1 LNARNLIILL
11 TIIVVVPLSLSF
23 SDVRGS
29 GRILTLQYDPRAGV
43 TTTAVV
49 GSAPSLPENRL
60 AASSDGTFDMEAWRE
75 EIGSRLAPYY
85 GSIVDTIVVEGNT
98 RTRCVTI
105 VREMATKEGL
115 PLVENLIQR
124 DTSYLR
130 GLGYFSEVDIRAEC
144 AESGGCRITV
154 TVAERPDLF
163 MKYPYPVVNYD
174 FTEGVSYGFRWRI
187 KNFRGYGE
195 HLSISALKRR
205 DRDHGGGIS
214 WAVPWVGGR
223 RLRSSAQL
231 YTSRR
236 LDEPE
241 SDDFIKERHGTRL
254 GVGIPLTKSLVNQV
268 WMSPVLS
275 FERRESRLSRGDN
288 VGAAAGYYRQNL
300 FSAGLEVRYDSRDNV
315 LAAFKGLLS
324 RFSVVRYTAVH
335 GLRQQY
341 TFYHVTNHVYIP
353 LGRLGSLILAI
364 DGDFRD
370 GDLPSFFEMDLGG
383 NNSLRGY
390 DRSGKGKVK
399 LLQTVQLRRQIFGPR
414 VFDIPY
420 IGKFDITVNAVA
432 FLDNGALSNSISDF
446 GGSRFHTTGGF
457 GFEILSPIQDI
468 VRLEFA
474 VDEWGD
480 PTLNIISGTRFN

>member
-1 LNARNLIILL
+1 MAC
-11 TIIVVVPLSLSF
+11 
-23 SDVRGS
+23 
-29 GRILTLQYDPRAGV
+29 A
-43 TTTAVV
+43 

-60 AASSDGTFDMEAWRE
+60 DAGSDGVFDMEAWRE
-75 EIGSRLAPYY
+75 EIGHRLAPYY
-85 GSIVDTIVVEGNT
+85 GTIVDTIIVEGNT
-98 RTRCVTI
+98 RTRRLTI
-105 VREMATKEGL
+105 IREMATKEGL
-115 PLVENLIQR
+115 PLDENLIRR

-130 GLGYFSEVDIRAEC
+130 GLGYFSEVDIRADC

-154 TVAERPDLF
+154 TIAERPDLF

-195 HLSISALKRR
+195 HLSISVLKRR
-205 DRDHGGGIS
+205 DRDHGGGVS
-214 WAVPWVGGR
+214 WVVPWVAGR
-223 RLRSSAQL
+223 RLRSSSQL

-241 SDDFIKERHGTRL
+241 SDDFIKERHGARL
-254 GVGIPLTKSLVNQV
+254 GIGIPLTKSLINQV
-268 WMSPVLS
+268 WVLPVLS
-275 FERRESRLSRGDN
+275 FEMRESRLSRGEN
-288 VGAAAGYYRQNL
+288 IGASADFYRQNF

-315 LAAFKGLLS
+315 LAAFRGLLS

-341 TFYHVTNHVYIP
+341 MFYHVTNHVYIP
-353 LGRLGSLILAI
+353 LGRLGSIILAV

-383 NNSLRGY
+383 SGSLRGY
-390 DRSGKGKVK
+390 ERSGKGKVK
-399 LLQTVQLRRQIFGPR
+399 LLQTIQLRRQIFGPR
-414 VFDIPY
+414 AFNIPY
-420 IGKFDITVNAVA
+420 IGKFDVTVNAIA
-432 FLDNGALSNSISDF
+432 FLDNGALSSSINDL
-446 GGSRFHTTGGF
+446 GRRRFHTTGGF
-457 GFEILSPIQDI
+457 GLEILSPIQDI

-480 PTLNIISGTRFN
+480 PMLYLVSGTRFN

>member
-1 LNARNLIILL
+1 MNARNLIILL
-11 TIIVVVPLSLSF
+11 TVVVIPLFF
-23 SDVRGS
+23 SPSDAKGS
-29 GRILTLQYDPRAGV
+29 GRILTSRHDHRTGT
-43 TTTAVV
+43 TTTAGL
-49 GSAPSLPENRL
+49 GSVPSSPKNRL
-60 AASSDGTFDMEAWRE
+60 AERSDGTFDMEAWRE
-75 EIGSRLAPYY
+75 EIGRRLEPYY

-98 RTRCVTI
+98 RTRRVTI

-115 PLVENLIQR
+115 PLDEDLIQR

-144 AESGGCRITV
+144 TENGGCRITV
-154 TVAERPDLF
+154 SIAERPDLF

-214 WAVPWVGGR
+214 WVVPWVGGR
-223 RLRSSAQL
+223 RLRSSSQI

-241 SDDFIKERHGTRL
+241 SDDYIKERHGARL
-254 GVGIPLTKSLVNQV
+254 SVGIPLTKSLINQV
-268 WMSPVLS
+268 WVFPVIS
-275 FERRESRLSRGDN
+275 FELRESRLSRGDD
-288 VGAAAGYYRQNL
+288 VGSTAEFYRQNF
-300 FSAGLEVRYDSRDNV
+300 FSAGMELRYDSRDNV
-315 LAAFKGLLS
+315 LAAFKGLLT
-324 RFSVVRYTAVH
+324 RFIVMRYTAVH
-335 GLRQQY
+335 GLQQQY
-341 TFYHVTNHVYIP
+341 TFYHVTNHVYVP
-353 LGRLGSLILAI
+353 LGWLGSLILAI

-383 NNSLRGY
+383 SGSLRGY
-390 DRSGKGKVK
+390 DKSGKGKAK
-399 LLQTVQLRRQIFGPR
+399 LLQTIQLRRQIFGPR
-414 VFDIPY
+414 VFNIPY
-420 IGKFDITVNAVA
+420 IGKFDITVNAIA
-432 FLDNGALSNSISDF
+432 FIDNGTLSDSISDF

-480 PTLNIISGTRFN
+480 PMLYLISGTRFN